1 MTSWRVVLRTPK
13 TGEELSLEGW
23 TSIQITENFDGIS
36 ATIEVPGE
44 RPELS
49 FITELVTNVLLY
61 SNKVLS
67 YQLRIMDAEDTFN
80 ENGHTVSLT
89 CNSYEAILARR
100 VLFNEY
106 QTKTGSPPVP
116 GAIDQHEIAWQ
127 LINYT
132 QQFDDIGI
140 RKAPAPTW
148 TPSPYQQDRV
158 MERGQTIVEAINQAA
173 EMDNGFDWWIDANL
187 RLHAQT
193 KRRLFDTGLDL
204 IWGAKVRTV
213 TRSSASD
220 TYDSVVMVTG
230 ATTETQLESGAV
242 FPPPKP
248 AIRSAASKPFGRW
261 ERAWVYGDLF
271 VQAHVNAKAEYHV
284 KDASARKATYRVGL
298 EYGVWNQT
306 IRPGGLFS
314 LRVRSLPRLDFRVR
328 CRIEE
333 LAVRIGPS
341 GEEEVELGA
350 RAEATETEITPTPQ
364 AVAADNAGISLSEVT
379 PPEEILVDSQEQSGR
394 SRTIARTSAMNDL
407 AAMWRD
413 FDERISRS
421 ERR

>member
-1 MTSWRVVLRTPK
+1 MTSWRVVLRNPK
-13 TGEELSLEGW
+13 TFEELSLEGW
-23 TSIQITENFDGIS
+23 TDIQITENFDGVS
-36 ATIEVPGE
+36 ATINIPGE
-44 RPELS
+44 RTELS
-49 FITELVTNVLLY
+49 FVTELVTNVLLY
-61 SNKVLS
+61 SDKVLA

-100 VLFNEY
+100 ILFNEY
-106 QTKTGSPPVP
+106 STGPPP
-116 GAIDQHEIAWQ
+116 NGLAIDQHEIAWQ
-127 LINYT
+127 LISYT
-132 QQFDDIGI
+132 QQWDDIGI
-140 RKAPAPTW
+140 RKAPVGTW
-148 TPSPYQQDRV
+148 QASPYKQNRI

-173 EMDNGFDWWIDANL
+173 EMDNGFDWWIDANI

-204 IWGAKVRTV
+204 IWGAKARSV

-220 TYDSVVMVTG
+220 TYDSVVMVAG
-230 ATTETQLESGAV
+230 ASSETQLESGAT
-242 FPPPKP
+242 FPPPNP
-248 AIRSAASKPFGRW
+248 ATRSATSKPFGRW
-261 ERAWVYGDLF
+261 ERAYVYGDLF
-271 VQAHVNAKAEYHV
+271 VQADVNAKAEYHV
-284 KDASARKATYRVGL
+284 KEASARKATYRIIL

-333 LAVRIGPS
+333 LAIRIGAS

-350 RAEATETEITPTPQ
+350 RAEATETEITGTPQ
-364 AVAADNAGISLSEVT
+364 RFAPRVEVEIPST
-379 PPEEILVDSQEQSGR
+379 QAIPPEEIVIDESTGQPGR
-394 SRTIARTSAMNDL
+394 SRTTARTSAMNEL
-407 AAMWRD
+407 AAMWKD
-413 FDERISRS
+413 FDERISRN